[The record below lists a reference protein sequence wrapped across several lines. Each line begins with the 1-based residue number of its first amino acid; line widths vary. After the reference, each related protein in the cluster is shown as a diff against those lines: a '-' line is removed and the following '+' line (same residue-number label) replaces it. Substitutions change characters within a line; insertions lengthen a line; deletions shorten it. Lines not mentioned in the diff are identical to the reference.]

1 MLLISLEKS
10 GQILGDLLCSVYP
23 PPLPRISLR
32 SGKILMTRF
41 KTNKFRL
48 LADDLNST
56 TADIT
61 NTVSMGGKV

>member
-10 GQILGDLLCSVYP
+10 GQILGDLMRSVYT
-23 PPLPRISLR
+23 PRINLR
-32 SGKILMTRF
+32 SGKIWMTRF

>member
-1 MLLISLEKS
+1 MLPISLEKS
-10 GQILGDLLCSVYP
+10 GQILGDLMRSVYT
-23 PPLPRISLR
+23 PRINLR
-32 SGKILMTRF
+32 SGKIWMTRL
-41 KTNKFRL
+41 KL